1 MLTITDTVPAPAA
14 LAVPRHIGFIAD
26 GNRRW
31 ATSHG
36 LPVEQGH
43 RYGAAVVHQVLAQ
56 CRTLGVEAASVF
68 LMSDRNFHRPE
79 HEVAELVDVITDM
92 LDVEA
97 AASTGPVRVLAQLSA
112 GHRFPGR
119 LADAIRRTEEVTAD
133 RPGMTVCFG
142 IGYDGRADIRQAVA
156 RALRSPDYDERAEL
170 SVDRYL
176 STGGLPDLEL
186 IVRSAGERR
195 LSGFLLYQAA
205 DATMHFDD
213 RYWPDYDRQALEEAL
228 AAHAA
233 QQRTFGR

>member
-1 MLTITDTVPAPAA
+1 MLTITDTLPAPAA
-14 LAVPRHIGFIAD
+14 LNVPRHIGFIAD

-36 LPVEQGH
+36 LPVEKGH
-43 RYGAAVVHQVLAQ
+43 RFGAAVAHQVLAQ

-68 LMSDRNFHRPE
+68 LMSDRNFRRPE

-97 AASTGPVRVLAQLSA
+97 AESTGPVRVLSQLSPV
-112 GHRFPGR
+112 HTFPDQ
-119 LADAIRRTEEVTAD
+119 LAEAIERTEEVTAN
-133 RPGMTVCFG
+133 RTGMTVCFG

-156 RALRSPDYDERAEL
+156 RALRSPDYDEREEL
-170 SVDRYL
+170 PVDRYL
-176 STGGLPDLEL
+176 STAGLPDLEL
-186 IVRSAGERR
+186 MVRSAGERR

-213 RYWPDYDRQALEEAL
+213 RYWPDYDRHALEEAL

-233 QQRTFGR
+233 QRLTFGR

>member
-1 MLTITDTVPAPAA
+1 MLTITDTVPASAA

-36 LPVEQGH
+36 LSAEEGH

-79 HEVAELVDVITDM
+79 HQVAELIDVITDM

-97 AASTGPVRVLAQLSA
+97 AASTGPVRILAHLSI
-112 GHRFPGR
+112 GHTFPGP
-119 LADAIRRTEEVTAD
+119 LAEAIQRTEEATAD

-142 IGYDGRADIRQAVA
+142 IGYDGQADIRQAVA
-156 RALRSPDYDERAEL
+156 RALRSPTTT
-170 SVDRYL
+170 SGK
-176 STGGLPDLEL
+176 SC
-186 IVRSAGERR
+186 RSPATCPP
-195 LSGFLLYQAA
+195 A
-205 DATMHFDD
+205 DC
-213 RYWPDYDRQALEEAL
+213 
-228 AAHAA
+228 
-233 QQRTFGR
+233 RTSI